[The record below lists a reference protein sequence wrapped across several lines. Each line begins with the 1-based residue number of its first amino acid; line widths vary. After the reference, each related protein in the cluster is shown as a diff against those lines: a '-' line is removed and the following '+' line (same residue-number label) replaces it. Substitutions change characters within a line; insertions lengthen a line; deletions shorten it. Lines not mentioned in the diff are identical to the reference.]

1 MGRHCTSPQKL
12 NCEQRN
18 SDTKNHDALVGL
30 LKSSWHIGPQSCH
43 FSVCSLL
50 GSSAPQWPPS
60 KSSFLLYNQSQFLL
74 LVPKE
79 AWEIPWG
86 MLRSLNTFVQS
97 SLWASVYTSILR
109 EHILQGSD
117 QMLTSSS
124 MQPSLIH
131 VLEVN
136 MLVFPLYCTS
146 KKLTSLQ
153 RSLWVWSI
161 KRPFR
166 VSSND
171 QSQSSLFSS
180 SLPGFSLTSCSSLL
194 T

>member
-146 KKLTSLQ
+146 KKLTSKGPFGSGALNGPSESALMI
-153 RSLWVWSI
+153 RVRVVCSAPVCLASVWLA
-161 KRPFR
+161 
-166 VSSND
+166 V
-171 QSQSSLFSS
+171 
-180 SLPGFSLTSCSSLL
+180 LPY
-194 T
+194 